1 MLQFLAQGRLLACQ
15 GAFKPLRS
23 CTQPLIMESRSI
35 RQQRQ
40 TNNRFRTAY
49 CFASAATSNSTST
62 YKTPPQE
69 ILDIVDAPPEP
80 TYSFSPSRKLVLQ
93 LSRPPANPPI
103 AEFAR
108 PELKLAGIRID
119 PEGFCRSRMSY
130 YTGMAFAPFTEELTL
145 PFEGDAAK
153 LITGIPEGHGINDV
167 SWSLNSE
174 HVAFTIRRAGDDP
187 EAARPPAQL
196 WIADLVTGNAH
207 CLLDR
212 SINSIF
218 EDYTWLDSD
227 TIIAS
232 VIPDCHSEAPTKP
245 AVALG
250 PKIEDNSGGQKS
262 QSRTYQDLLKDN
274 HDVALFEHYCSS
286 QLVLVKIS
294 TGEVTPLSNE
304 NRIYTAIAPSPDGQY
319 IVAAWLEPPWSFAV
333 PCGRFP
339 KRVELWDNK
348 GNFIREIAQLPLALD
363 IPLAFDSCR
372 KGPRSMQWRDD
383 KPSELVWVECQD
395 GGDPAVE
402 ISPRDVVYS
411 LGAADAVGQKDD
423 ATPRV
428 IAATDMRYGGITW
441 GHGDLAIL
449 YESEWKTRKSRSWIF
464 SPDNP
469 EKSPELL
476 FDRNYEDSY
485 TDPGSPMMRRTELG
499 QYVLM
504 EVNGP
509 RKLLLQGSGASP
521 QGSRPFLDLLD
532 LDTRETKRLWQSSP
546 PYYEFLSS
554 VISDVDEKPVPL
566 ENLKML
572 GRRESM
578 EEPPQYYIVNF
589 NADSATTDWRK
600 ISEFPHPY
608 PTLKGLTKQV
618 LRYKRSSDG
627 VELNGSFFLPPGYD
641 QDRDGKL
648 PCIVWAYPREFK
660 SKDAAGQLR
669 KSPHQFDNIGSTS
682 PLLFLTKGYAVLDGP
697 SMPIVGEGEE
707 EPNDT
712 YVEQLTSSARAAV
725 EELERQGTV
734 DITRLSIS
742 GHSYGAFMSAGILAH
757 APDLFACGIARSGA
771 YNRTF
776 TPFGFQSEE
785 RTLWEAPET
794 YTKMSPFNNADKIK
808 KPLLLIHG
816 EADNNPGTLTLQS
829 ERLYAAIKGHGCVS
843 RLVILPLESH
853 SYTARESILHT
864 LAETYD
870 WLEKYC

>member
-23 CTQPLIMESRSI
+23 CTQPLILESRSI

-40 TNNRFRTAY
+40 SYNRFRTAH
-49 CFASAATSNSTST
+49 CFASADSSDATST

-80 TYSFSPSRKLVLQ
+80 TYSFSPSRELVLQ

-119 PEGFCRSRMSY
+119 PEGFCRSRSSY
-130 YTGMAFAPFTEELTL
+130 YTGMAFAPFTEELAL
-145 PFEGDAAK
+145 PFEDNHGRT
-153 LITGIPEGHGINDV
+153 ITGIPDGHGINDV
-167 SWSLNSE
+167 SWSLDSK
-174 HVAFTIRRAGDDP
+174 HIAFTIRIAGDDP
-187 EAARPPAQL
+187 EAIRPPAQL
-196 WIADLVTGNAH
+196 WIADLATGNAR
-207 CLLDR
+207 CLLNR
-212 SINSIF
+212 GINSIF
-218 EDYTWLDSD
+218 EDYTWLDND

-232 VIPDCHSEAPTKP
+232 VVSDNYLDEPTKP
-245 AVALG
+245 VIALG

-262 QSRTYQDLLKDN
+262 QSRTYQDLLKDS
-274 HDVALFEHYCSS
+274 HDIALFEHFCSS
-286 QLVLVKIS
+286 QLVVVKIS
-294 TGEVTPLSNE
+294 TGECTPLSKE
-304 NRIYTAIAPSPDGQY
+304 RRIYTAIAPSPDGEY
-319 IVAAWLEPPWSFAV
+319 MVAAWLEPPWSFAV

-339 KRVELWDNK
+339 KRVELWDKNGK
-348 GNFIREIAQLPLALD
+348 FIREIAQLPLALD

-372 KGPRSMQWRDD
+372 KGPRSMTWRDD

-402 ISPRDVVYS
+402 VSPRDVVYS
-411 LGAADAVGQKDD
+411 LNAADAVGEKGD
-423 ATPRV
+423 ASIRK
-428 IAATDMRYGGITW
+428 IAGTDMRYGGITW
-441 GHGDLAIL
+441 GHGDLGIL
-449 YESEWKTRKSRSWIF
+449 YESEWKTRKSRSWII

-485 TDPGSPMMRRTELG
+485 TDPGSPMMRRTPLG
-499 QYVLM
+499 RYVLM
-504 EVNGP
+504 EVNQP
-509 RKLLLQGSGASP
+509 RTLMLQGSGAST
-521 QGSRPFLDLLD
+521 QGSRPFLDTLD
-532 LDTRETKRLWQSSP
+532 LDTRETNRIWQSSP
-546 PYYEFLSS
+546 PYYEFISS
-554 VISDVDEKPVPL
+554 IISDVDEKPVPL

-572 GRRESM
+572 GRRESI

-589 NADSATTDWRK
+589 SKESSATDWRQ
-600 ISEFPHPY
+600 ISQFPHPY
-608 PTLKGLTKQV
+608 PTLKGLTKQI
-618 LRYKRSSDG
+618 LRYKRSDG
-627 VELNGSFFLPPGYD
+627 IELNGSFFLPPGYD
-641 QDRDGKL
+641 QSRDGKL

-669 KSPHQFDNIGSTS
+669 KSPHQFDSIGNSS

-697 SMPIVGEGEE
+697 SMPIVGEGEV

-712 YVEQLTSSARAAV
+712 YVEQLTDSARAAV

-785 RTLWEAPET
+785 RTLWQAPET

-829 ERLYAAIKGHGCVS
+829 ERLYAALKGHGCVS
-843 RLVILPLESH
+843 RLVVLPLESH
-853 SYTARESILHT
+853 SYIARESILHT